1 MKKLVVCSAVVLW
14 ASNCKPI
21 ERNQDAS
28 SEVKAADAGVFTPPI
43 ESCPSLVQAPTTG
56 TIGFQKNLPRSW
68 DEVGQKVRQNVG
80 TQVKG
85 TLQFLINPL
94 EAVAKHPAVDF
105 NHRLGMLLTHKG
117 GLRNITRVY
126 IGGRDQENVN
136 GLLNFIK
143 ANRISCEDVLDKK
156 RKLNFDIVG
165 IKMNFPN
172 SAAESYRSIHFHGQ
186 DTDYIVMELTG
197 ERMVVKA
204 STRKW
209 FSAVGWLSIVSW
221 IDNMKEL
228 KDRTKIK
235 PTYDTYEISA
245 DGGIINHDRVTDYEG
260 EAKHTVLLRDGAPV
274 SN

>member
-1 MKKLVVCSAVVLW
+1 MKRLVMYGAVVLW

-28 SEVKAADAGVFTPPI
+28 SEVKTAEVEVFTPPI
-43 ESCPSLVQAPTTG
+43 ESCPSLLKAPATGAIGIQAD
-56 TIGFQKNLPRSW
+56 LPRSW
-68 DEVGQKVRQNVG
+68 DEAGKRARENVSR
-80 TQVKG
+80 QVKG
-85 TLQFLINPL
+85 TLQLLINPL
-94 EAVAKHPAVDF
+94 ATLAKHPIVDF
-105 NHRLGMLLTHKG
+105 NHRLGMLLYHKG

-143 ANRISCEDVLDKK
+143 ANRISCEDVLDEK

-172 SAAESYRSIHFHGQ
+172 STAESYRSIHFHGQ

-197 ERMVVKA
+197 EQMVIKA

-209 FSAVGWLSIVSW
+209 VSPFGWPSVVVNQL
-221 IDNMKEL
+221 KQF
-228 KDRTKIK
+228 KDRIKVK
-235 PTYDTYEISA
+235 PTYDTYEVSA

-260 EAKHTVLLRDGAPV
+260 EAKHAILLRDGAPV

>member
-1 MKKLVVCSAVVLW
+1 MKKLVMCGAVVLW

-28 SEVKAADAGVFTPPI
+28 SEVKAADAEVLTPPI
-43 ESCPSLVQAPTTG
+43 ESCPSLLKAPVTGAIGIQAN
-56 TIGFQKNLPRSW
+56 IPRSW
-68 DEVGQKVRQNVG
+68 GEAGKQLRRNVSAEVK
-80 TQVKG
+80 T
-85 TLQFLINPL
+85 TLQLLINPL
-94 EAVAKHPAVDF
+94 EALKKYPMVDF
-105 NHRLGMLLTHKG
+105 NHRLGMLLFHKG

-126 IGGRDQENVN
+126 IGGRDQENVS

-209 FSAVGWLSIVSW
+209 TSPVGWLAIVSW
-221 IDNMKEL
+221 IDNLKEL
-228 KDRTKIK
+228 KDRTRIK

-245 DGGIINHDRVTDYEG
+245 DGGIINHDRVTDHEG